1 MREDE
6 QLSSLVGDI
15 YDAALDQALW
25 FAVLGKT
32 RGFVGGSAAILYSK
46 DPIRRSGRLYYKVGE
61 FDRHY
66 RQLYIEKYAKLDP
79 TTIGQF
85 FADIEEPVSVADL
98 MPYGEFLETR
108 FYKEWVQP
116 QSIVD
121 GVTAALEKSAISV
134 ALFTVF
140 RHMRDG
146 RVDDEAR
153 HRMRLIVPHLRRAVL
168 IGRVIDLKT
177 AEAASFADTLD
188 GVRAGMF
195 LVDARGRII
204 HANAGGHALLA
215 EGRLLHSAGG
225 KLAADDAAAE
235 QALHEAFL
243 AANGGDVAVG
253 TKGIAVPLIK
263 RDGERYV
270 AHVLPLTSGT
280 RRRTGKSYAAAAAL
294 FVHNAALEVP
304 SPPEAIAK
312 TFKLTPSE
320 LRVLLA
326 IVEVGGVAE
335 TAEALGIGP
344 GTVKTHLLR
353 VFAKTGTSRQAELV
367 KLVAGFSNPLV
378 G

>member
-134 ALFTVF
+134 ALFTEC
-140 RHMRDG
+140 G
-146 RVDDEAR
+146 
-153 HRMRLIVPHLRRAVL
+153 
-168 IGRVIDLKT
+168 
-177 AEAASFADTLD
+177 S
-188 GVRAGMF
+188 
-195 LVDARGRII
+195 
-204 HANAGGHALLA
+204 
-215 EGRLLHSAGG
+215 
-225 KLAADDAAAE
+225 
-235 QALHEAFL
+235 
-243 AANGGDVAVG
+243 
-253 TKGIAVPLIK
+253 
-263 RDGERYV
+263 
-270 AHVLPLTSGT
+270 
-280 RRRTGKSYAAAAAL
+280 
-294 FVHNAALEVP
+294 
-304 SPPEAIAK
+304 SPPTCAA
-312 TFKLTPSE
+312 
-320 LRVLLA
+320 RY
-326 IVEVGGVAE
+326 
-335 TAEALGIGP
+335 
-344 GTVKTHLLR
+344 
-353 VFAKTGTSRQAELV
+353 
-367 KLVAGFSNPLV
+367 
-378 G
+378 